1 VGAHKVPIMSSLRS
15 FQKYTLTRVNLG

>member
-1 VGAHKVPIMSSLRS
+1 VGAHKVPIMSCLRS